1 MRFILEMYFKTYKC
15 VHIHTHT
22 HQCAKINFRS
32 VLNLLQLAFAVV
44 CAAFFA
50 IASARPRF
58 IAIPLDDVQ
67 FVEVAD
73 FSAPLIR
80 VARQTGFQS
89 RDAEI
94 DAEES
99 ARVQRGAHGGDHGHD
114 YVDYGAHTGHHGAFG
129 WYADFPVIKGH

>member
-1 MRFILEMYFKTYKC
+1 M
-15 VHIHTHT
+15 HITCLKFT
-22 HQCAKINFRS
+22 
-32 VLNLLQLAFAVV
+32 LNLYLFHLLQLALGVVCVAFFAVV
-44 CAAFFA
+44 N
-50 IASARPRF
+50 ARPRF

-80 VARQTGFQS
+80 VARQAGFQP
-89 RDAEI
+89 REAEN

-99 ARVQRGAHGGDHGHD
+99 GRFQRGAHGGGGDGHD

-129 WYADFPVIKGH
+129 WYADFPVHKGH

>member
-1 MRFILEMYFKTYKC
+1 
-15 VHIHTHT
+15 
-22 HQCAKINFRS
+22 
-32 VLNLLQLAFAVV
+32 LLQLALAVV
-44 CAAFFA
+44 CVAFFA

-67 FVEVAD
+67 FVEVDD

-80 VARQTGFQS
+80 VARQARFQP
-89 RDAEI
+89 REAEI

-99 ARVQRGAHGGDHGHD
+99 ARVQRGAHGGGGGDGHD

-129 WYADFPVIKGH
+129 WYADFPVLKGH

>member
-1 MRFILEMYFKTYKC
+1 MIPNE
-15 VHIHTHT
+15 
-22 HQCAKINFRS
+22 
-32 VLNLLQLAFAVV
+32 LALAVV
-44 CAAFFA
+44 CVAFFA

-80 VARQTGFQS
+80 VARQAGFQS

-99 ARVQRGAHGGDHGHD
+99 ARVQRGAHGGDGHGHGHGHGHD

-129 WYADFPVIKGH
+129 WYADFPVLKGH

>member
-1 MRFILEMYFKTYKC
+1 M
-15 VHIHTHT
+15 
-22 HQCAKINFRS
+22 
-32 VLNLLQLAFAVV
+32 LQLTLAVV
-44 CAAFFA
+44 CVAFFA

-80 VARQTGFQS
+80 VARQAGFQS

-99 ARVQRGAHGGDHGHD
+99 ARVQRGAHGGDGHD
-114 YVDYGAHTGHHGAFG
+114 YVDYGAHTGHHGAYG
-129 WYADFPVIKGH
+129 WYADFPVLKGH